1 MLVTTG
7 GQSTRIPGFCGQV
20 RGPCSQGLMWGK
32 EEREGGGLAGWQR
45 PRLEEGNR
53 DEGR

>member
-7 GQSTRIPGFCGQV
+7 GQSTCIPGFCGQV

-32 EEREGGGLAGWQR
+32 EEREGGGVGWVAEAPPGGGKQ
-45 PRLEEGNR
+45 G
-53 DEGR
+53 